1 MENYLY
7 VSLYTSSS
15 HNVPQYFNFI
25 LFFIQVTENE
35 FVRHYEL
42 VVFLS
47 AFSRLWMK

>member
-25 LFFIQVTENE
+25 LFYSGN
-35 FVRHYEL
+35 
-42 VVFLS
+42 
-47 AFSRLWMK
+47 